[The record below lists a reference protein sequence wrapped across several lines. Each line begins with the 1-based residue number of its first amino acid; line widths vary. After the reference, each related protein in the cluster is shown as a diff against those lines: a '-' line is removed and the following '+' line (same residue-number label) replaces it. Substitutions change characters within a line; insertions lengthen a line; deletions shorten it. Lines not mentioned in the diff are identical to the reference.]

1 MTRKCRDEADKYGQ
15 LLDAYHEEYVEKSEH
30 HAAALEDEAQKL
42 KNSFADTKDAA
53 ADPVRA
59 SNAYKEILD
68 ALRNAS
74 EAAEGAKK
82 AAEFAYIDADP
93 KSDISMVNMALQA
106 KNRSMDIKEE
116 ADELGLKDLEKERLT
131 ANMDLNELKET
142 LQNSM
147 KRKIGISE
155 QYQSFDDQHDRMT
168 GLISV
173 VDDAEKRAK
182 NVHQKMQEI
191 SVEIATMSDAVSKLK
206 GFAGQGIRNV
216 TNDVRKANQGAQEAM
231 KKVSEVKKQTDSD
244 SKRINVLGEQ
254 IKLLQEKIKEA
265 REKASRVSNIIL
277 LFF

>member
-1 MTRKCRDEADKYGQ
+1 MIKCRDEADKYGQ
-15 LLDAYHEEYVEKSEH
+15 LLDAYREEYVEKTNITQRH
-30 HAAALEDEAQKL
+30 WKMKRKNC

-74 EAAEGAKK
+74 EATEGAKK
-82 AAEFAYIDADP
+82 AAEFAYIDADA

-106 KNRSMDIKEE
+106 KNRSMNIKEE

-131 ANMDLNELKET
+131 ANMTLNELKET
-142 LQNSM
+142 LQNSI
-147 KRKIGISE
+147 KRKIVISE

-182 NVHQKMQEI
+182 NVYQKMQEI
-191 SVEIATMSDAVSKLK
+191 SVEIDTMSDAVSKLK

-216 TNDVRKANQGAQEAM
+216 TNDVRKANQGAQETM
-231 KKVSEVKKQTDSD
+231 KKVFEVKKQTDGD

-265 REKASRVSNIIL
+265 REKASR
-277 LFF
+277 